1 MLQLLPQPKVT
12 KMVLILGAEQF
23 SFHTVV
29 SCDSLNAFSCGL
41 NPPLLKKPQT
51 QG

>member
-1 MLQLLPQPKVT
+1 MLQLLPQPEVT

-23 SFHTVV
+23 SLYAIV
-29 SCDSLNAFSCGL
+29 SCDSLNAFSYGL
-41 NPPLLKKPQT
+41 NLPLLKKPQT